1 MGNPKLKWTAEE
13 EEALLSGIARHGA
26 GKWKNILTDPE
37 FAPVF
42 SKRTNID
49 LKDKWRNLTVS
60 STGHHGMKDKTRIPK
75 LKSLMASTSSN
86 AQRNESLAVVPH
98 ETPLD
103 VVMEDAPNGTHEP
116 KNAPKYNDM
125 IFEAISAAKDA
136 KGLDINAIITFI
148 EKKQEV
154 PPNFRRLLSSKLRR
168 LVTQGKLDKVQN
180 CYIIKKDMLPLSL
193 PESKTSL
200 APAQKETRLQHPRTN
215 GHAMVDTAMEEASI
229 SAAYKIA
236 DAENKSFLASE
247 AVKESERVM
256 KMCED
261 TECLLQIAKEIHE
274 RCSQGKIVL
283 LA

>member
-60 STGHHGMKDKTRIPK
+60 STGHHGMKDKSRIPK

-86 AQRNESLAVVPH
+86 AQRSDSLAIIPH
-98 ETPLD
+98 EAPLD
-103 VVMEDAPNGTHEP
+103 VVMEDAPTGTQEP
-116 KNAPKYNDM
+116 KNAPKYNEM
-125 IFEAISAAKDA
+125 IFEAISAAKDPN
-136 KGLDINAIITFI
+136 GLDISAIVTFI
-148 EKKQEV
+148 VKKLEV

-180 CYIIKKDMLPLSL
+180 SYVIKKDTLAL
-193 PESKTSL
+193 PESKTPPVL
-200 APAQKETRLQHPRTN
+200 AHRETWPQQARTN
-215 GHAMVDTAMEEASI
+215 GHAIVNTVMEEASI

-247 AVKESERVM
+247 AIKESERVT

-261 TECLLQIAKEIHE
+261 AECFLQIAREIHE